1 MAARIA
7 ATALCI
13 ATLATAEV
21 LLGGKKMTEGQ
32 VLDAEQEGALPDI
45 ADPKMIKSLK
55 CGLCQASVMEMAF
68 VINKQENDLGRA
80 LKEVEVLEVLDK
92 VCDVN
97 MDRYGLLLDE
107 NGQPTTRWS
116 NSVDTCNMYLAI
128 AHLSINMSTSMIQ
141 VQQRK

>member
-1 MAARIA
+1 
-7 ATALCI
+7 
-13 ATLATAEV
+13 V
-21 LLGGKKMTEGQ
+21 W
-32 VLDAEQEGALPDI
+32 QEGALPDI
-45 ADPKMIKSLK
+45 ADPKMVKSLK
-55 CGLCQASVMEMAF
+55 CGLCQESVMEMAF

-116 NSVDTCNMYLAI
+116 DSVDTCNIYLAI
-128 AHLSINMSTSMIQ
+128 AHLSFTMSTSMIQ